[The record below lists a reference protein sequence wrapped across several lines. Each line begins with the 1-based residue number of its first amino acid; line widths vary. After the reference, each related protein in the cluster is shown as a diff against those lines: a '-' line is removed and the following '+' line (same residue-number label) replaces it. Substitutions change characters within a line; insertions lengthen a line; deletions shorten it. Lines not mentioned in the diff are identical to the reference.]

1 MELYSPVRNKCLI
14 SPRAVMEVTT
24 SRTATSTRAFAA
36 AAAVSPQ
43 EMAAAITRTAMAAL
57 QRRDFITA
65 RVILNSHV
73 M

>member
-1 MELYSPVRNKCLI
+1 
-14 SPRAVMEVTT
+14 
-24 SRTATSTRAFAA
+24 
-36 AAAVSPQ
+36 
-43 EMAAAITRTAMAAL
+43 MAAAITRTAMAAL